1 MTSKKAEFNAEK
13 QTVGISYLCRF
24 LFYNSSMNKF
34 LRKIIHV
41 LFVVFFC
48 VTTLCILNRS
58 GSLILTWK
66 ELPINSVTHDA
77 GYGYYA
83 FLSDENVSALDL
95 PVFLVEDGKPLVNEP
110 LSVNE
115 DRVADIKNNGGGS
128 YTVLENN
135 DLYFSASDNDP
146 EQHEYAFLVP
156 EIIRNR
162 WLLMIAFF
170 LLALTVTMV
179 FLERADLKELLRK
192 TLFPAFMML
201 GLLLIP
207 WYAVSTP
214 INMGGK
220 MILPVFQRTAGTY
233 LLLAATAVVILAQ
246 KKSNKMMNAFIFIIV
261 AVNLFYYFV
270 PEWNYF
276 GLRTDS
282 FSYLEHHT
290 ASSIRTI
297 GYPAFIEVVNDDAD
311 LETMRGEFGAELY
324 ANYPEQLVNGT
335 AVESHGLLKTVHLQ
349 KLFLASALV
358 ILCAVMMSVAG
369 WFPCLLFAEW
379 VLCGGFLGV
388 DNSYIMSECLS
399 QAVLLIASACFI
411 AHVKYKSLV
420 AYLLGSVFSAFAVLV
435 RPSNI
440 FFLPLVLSGAII
452 LLIKKENRRRCL
464 AAFGGLLL
472 YFIIAAIPAVEIYAS
487 YGRFLWMPVSEYAEV
502 GRALSLMETED
513 KELFTDE
520 ETSVYV
526 DEVLKAKEGFAA
538 EHDVIEQND
547 YVWNIAVKTAEK
559 MGYDRIECSWL
570 FSKVSK
576 PILKKHFSEFATAVK
591 DSFMVGLSKTRLTFG
606 SFFKYPVLILTA
618 LALFFAFAKSKTSVL
633 GVVFILL
640 HNLNVLL
647 CAVNQPEK
655 RYIYYSEILF
665 ILGFILILKDLQDK
679 RNENRD

>member
-1 MTSKKAEFNAEK
+1 
-13 QTVGISYLCRF
+13 
-24 LFYNSSMNKF
+24 MNTF

-41 LFVVFFC
+41 LFIVFFC
-48 VTTLCILNRS
+48 VTVLCLLNRT
-58 GSLILTWK
+58 GNLILTWK
-66 ELPINSVTHDA
+66 ELPINSVNHDS

-83 FLSDENVSALDL
+83 FLSDGNVSALDL
-95 PVFLVEDGKPLVNEP
+95 PVFLVEDGKPLMNEP

-135 DLYFSASDNDP
+135 DLYFSASDNKP

-162 WLLMIAFF
+162 RLLVIAFF
-170 LLALTVTMV
+170 MAVLTGAMV
-179 FLERADLKELLRK
+179 YLERADLKELLRK
-192 TLFPAFMML
+192 ALFPAFMLL

-207 WYAVSTP
+207 WYAVSVP
-214 INMGGK
+214 INPGGK
-220 MILPVFQRTAGTY
+220 MIMPVFQRTAVIY
-233 LLLAATAVVILAQ
+233 ILIAAAALVILAQ
-246 KKSNKMMNAFIFIIV
+246 KKSNKMMNVFILIIV
-261 AVNLFYYFV
+261 AMNLFYYFV

-297 GYPAFIEVVNDDAD
+297 GYPAFIEAVNDDAD
-311 LETMRGEFGAELY
+311 LETIRGEFGAELY
-324 ANYPEQLVNGT
+324 ANYPERLVNGT
-335 AVESHGLLKTVHLQ
+335 AVESRGLLKTAHVQ
-349 KLFLASALV
+349 KVILASAFL
-358 ILCAVMMSVAG
+358 ILCVVLMPAAG

-399 QAVLLIASACFI
+399 QAVLLIGSACFI
-411 AHVKYKSLV
+411 AHVKYKSLA
-420 AYLLGSVFSAFAVLV
+420 AYLLGSVFAACAVLV

-440 FFLPLVLSGAII
+440 FFLALVLLDAIV

-487 YGRFLWMPVSEYAEV
+487 YGRFLWMPVSGYAEM
-502 GRALSLMETED
+502 GRALSLMEAED

-520 ETSVYV
+520 ETAVYAN
-526 DEVLKAKEGFAA
+526 EVMKAKEDFAA
-538 EHDVIEQND
+538 QHDVIEQND
-547 YVWNIAVKTAEK
+547 SVWNIAVKTAEK

-570 FSKVSK
+570 FAKVSK
-576 PILKKHFSEFATAVK
+576 PILKKHFSEFTNAIT
-591 DSFMVGLSKTRLTFG
+591 DSFMAGLSKTRLTFG
-606 SFFKYPVLILTA
+606 SFFKYPVLMLTA
-618 LALFFAFAKSKTSVL
+618 LALFFAFGKSKTSVL

-640 HNLNVLL
+640 HNLNVLI

-679 RNENRD
+679 HSENRG